1 MSHSEQLIVLEK
13 FRQLTRKVHVRGF
26 HVCRNRSLC
35 IRLSGWKT
43 DMPVMSVFRA
53 DGPMDAQV
61 VISDMGI
68 QYPIDA
74 MDVPDGVSLTS
85 LEKMLDWLH
94 VEADRIYEEEVKPF
108 ICDPANTQA
117 PPGFRTLPRPLRS
130 MTLDPTTLTPEER
143 KEIMSRVDTFAINNV
158 KEENNGK

>member
-1 MSHSEQLIVLEK
+1 MSHSEQLIILEK
-13 FRQLTRKVHVRGF
+13 FRQLTQKIHVRGF
-26 HVCRNRSLC
+26 HVCRNRSWC
-35 IRLSGWKT
+35 IQLSGWKT
-43 DMPVMSVFRA
+43 DMPVMRVFRN

-68 QYPIDA
+68 QYPFDA
-74 MDVPDGVSLTS
+74 TEIPEGVSLAS

-94 VEADRIYEEEVKPF
+94 TEADRIYEEEVKPVMY
-108 ICDPANTQA
+108 DPNATKA
-117 PPGFRTLPRPLRS
+117 PAGFRGLSRPLQS

-143 KEIMSRVDTFAINNV
+143 KEIMTRVDTFAINNV